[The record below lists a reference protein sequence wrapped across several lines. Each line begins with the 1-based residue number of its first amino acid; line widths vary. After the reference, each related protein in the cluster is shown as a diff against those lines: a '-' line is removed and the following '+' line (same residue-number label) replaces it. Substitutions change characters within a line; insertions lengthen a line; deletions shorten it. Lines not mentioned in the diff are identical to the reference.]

1 MCGPFLTST
10 PSILSVRRECPA
22 RVESFSRSIS
32 MLAGPVDCAP
42 PLLSLRTYVE
52 GDATIVQCTGKLTAG
67 LTSILRDEVKRL
79 IPQSKKIVL
88 DLTLLT
94 QMDSMG
100 LGTIVGLY
108 VSAKSAGSK
117 LILVN
122 LSQRVRELFSITNVW
137 SILEVYGENII
148 RMP

>member
-1 MCGPFLTST
+1 MSAGPADAAV
-10 PSILSVRRECPA
+10 PPLSVR
-22 RVESFSRSIS
+22 S
-32 MLAGPVDCAP
+32 
-42 PLLSLRTYVE
+42 YVE

-79 IPQSKKIVL
+79 IPDSKKIVL
-88 DLTLLT
+88 DLTDLT

-100 LGTIVGLY
+100 LGTIMALY
-108 VSAKSAGSK
+108 VSAKTSGTT
-117 LILVN
+117 LILIN
-122 LSQRVRELFSITNVW
+122 LSPRVRDLFRITNVW

>member
-1 MCGPFLTST
+1 MS
-10 PSILSVRRECPA
+10 
-22 RVESFSRSIS
+22 
-32 MLAGPVDCAP
+32 AGPADAAVP
-42 PLLSLRTYVE
+42 PLSLRSYVE

-79 IPQSKKIVL
+79 IPDSKKIVL
-88 DLTLLT
+88 DLTSLT

-100 LGTIVGLY
+100 LGTIMALY
-108 VSAKSAGSK
+108 VSAKTSGTT
-117 LILVN
+117 LILIN
-122 LSQRVRELFSITNVW
+122 LSPRVRDLFRITNVW

>member
-1 MCGPFLTST
+1 MS
-10 PSILSVRRECPA
+10 
-22 RVESFSRSIS
+22 
-32 MLAGPVDCAP
+32 AGPTDAAVP
-42 PLLSLRTYVE
+42 PLSLRTYIE

-88 DLTLLT
+88 DLTSLT

-100 LGTIVGLY
+100 LGTIVALY
-108 VSAKSAGSK
+108 VSAKAAGTT
-117 LILVN
+117 LVLVN
-122 LSQRVRELFSITNVW
+122 LSPRVRDLFRITNVW

>member
-1 MCGPFLTST
+1 MP
-10 PSILSVRRECPA
+10 
-22 RVESFSRSIS
+22 
-32 MLAGPVDCAP
+32 AGPTDAADP
-42 PLLSLRTYVE
+42 SLTLRSYIE

-67 LTSILRDEVKRL
+67 LTGILRDEVKRL

-108 VSAKSAGSK
+108 VSAKAAGCT
-117 LILVN
+117 LILIN
-122 LSQRVRELFSITNVW
+122 LSQRVRELFRITNVW
-137 SILEVYGENII
+137 SLLEVYGEHII
-148 RMP
+148 RLP